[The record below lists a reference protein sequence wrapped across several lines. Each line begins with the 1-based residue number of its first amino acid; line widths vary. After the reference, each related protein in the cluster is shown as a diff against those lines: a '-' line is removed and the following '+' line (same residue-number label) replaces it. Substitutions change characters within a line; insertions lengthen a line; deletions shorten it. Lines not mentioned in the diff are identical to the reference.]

1 MRKEVLWAIIAGIT
15 FGLVI
20 AFGVVRINSSIKP
33 KGEVT
38 ESAPTPAPDMKEF
51 KITLDK
57 PDNEDV
63 ITSDSVTI
71 SGITKPKTTVV
82 ISGEKDDYIALADDK
97 GFFEKEV
104 YLVSGVNQII
114 LTAFDPDLIGAGSQ
128 SKEKVLII
136 YSSAFEEKE
145 ASRLEK
151 AANKPKGYL
160 GTVTDITDSTIQI
173 RTLAS
178 EIRQISV
185 SGEITVVKTTP
196 ANKIVKLTDIAI
208 GDFIVA
214 MGYRNGNAVLS
225 AQRILITPPVTEPKI
240 TVAMGKGVDIAP
252 TKSTLVYLFKEGE
265 ATKSKSSAIED
276 DSAVITVTTDE
287 GGKSTLRSVFIIDK
301 EPS

>member
-1 MRKEVLWAIIAGIT
+1 MRKEVLWAIVAGIT

-33 KGEVT
+33 KGEIT
-38 ESAPTPAPDMKEF
+38 ESSPTPAPDMKEF

-57 PDNEDV
+57 PENEDV
-63 ITSDSVTI
+63 VTSDSVSV
-71 SGITKPKTTVV
+71 SGITKPQITIT
-82 ISGEKDDYIALADDK
+82 ISAEEKDYILTSDSK

-104 YLVSGVNQII
+104 DLTSGVNQII

-145 ASRLEK
+145 GNRLEK

-173 RTLAS
+173 RTLSS

-185 SGEITVVKTTP
+185 SGEIAVVKTTP
-196 ANKIVKLTDIAI
+196 TSKIVKLTDIAI

-214 MGYRNGNAVLS
+214 MGYRNGNAVLA

-240 TVAMGKGVDIAP
+240 TVAMGKGADITP
-252 TKSTLVYLFKEGE
+252 TKSTKIYPKASDL
-265 ATKSKSSAIED
+265 ED
-276 DSAVITVTTDE
+276 ESPIISVTAE
-287 GGKSTLRSVFIIDK
+287 VGGKSSLRSVFIVN
-301 EPS
+301 